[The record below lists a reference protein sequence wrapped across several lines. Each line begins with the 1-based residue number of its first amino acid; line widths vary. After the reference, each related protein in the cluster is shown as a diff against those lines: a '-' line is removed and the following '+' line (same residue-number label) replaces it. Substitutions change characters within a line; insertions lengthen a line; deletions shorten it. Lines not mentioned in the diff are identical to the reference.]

1 MRKTMTTIA
10 LVAAALAVVASP
22 ASATV
27 LVSHGGQGAYEGN
40 VTGTMRDDCPPTAQA
55 TQPAVLV
62 CTTAER
68 GYITLMPVSVTRAEI
83 LALVVNDS
91 CANGQAWPYGPVY
104 DYSRRIEADIVRLTA
119 GRFSWVAGRLY
130 YGGVLTIAGQISG
143 AHASGTVSVTAGP
156 TSGLTAAT
164 PGVHQC
170 SGAHYSWTA
179 TWDGSA
185 MPALP

>member
-1 MRKTMTTIA
+1 MRRTITTIA
-10 LVAAALAVVASP
+10 VVAAALTVVASP

-27 LVSHGGQGAYEGN
+27 RVSHGGQGAYEGD
-40 VTGTMRDDCPPTAQA
+40 VTGTMRDDCPPTPQA

-62 CTTAER
+62 CTTAAH
-68 GYITLMPVSVTRAEI
+68 GYIALRPVSVTKAEI
-83 LALVVNDS
+83 LALRVYDP

-104 DYSRRIEADIVRLTA
+104 DYSTRIEAGVVHLTA

-143 AHASGTVSVTAGP
+143 AHAAGTLSVTAGP

-170 SGAHYSWTA
+170 SGARYSWTA

>member
-1 MRKTMTTIA
+1 MRKTMTAIA
-10 LVAAALAVVASP
+10 VVAAALAVVASP

-40 VTGTMRDDCPPTAQA
+40 VAGTMRDDCPPTPQA
-55 TQPAVLV
+55 TQPAVVV
-62 CTTAER
+62 CTTAEH
-68 GYITLMPVSVTRAEI
+68 GYIALMPVSRTRAEI
-83 LALVVNDS
+83 LAVRVNDS

-104 DYSRRIEADIVRLTA
+104 DYGRRIEADVVHLTA

-130 YGGVLTIAGQISG
+130 FGGVLTITGQISG
-143 AHASGTVSVTAGP
+143 AHASGTISVTSGP